1 MANIGLQEYANA
13 IRLYEPFEPVMA
25 ENTSKETLT
34 DEVLEILRNEK
45 AGTQDID
52 IPDDQIAKRRL
63 IRALLNIRQPLPLK
77 KEMMQKLD
85 ALLHL
90 EKEEKDTV
98 SAAELPNAVADFPD
112 TGIQC
117 AESMAL
123 WQGNITDIKA
133 DAIVNAA
140 NEKLLGCMQPLHDC
154 VDNAIHSAAGPMLRD
169 DCAEIIHRQKSDE
182 EIGTAKIT
190 RGYHLPSAYVIH
202 TVGPAVTNETPL
214 NDVHVAE
221 LISSYQSCLDL
232 AHEIE
237 DIRTIAFPA
246 ISTGVF
252 GFPKQRA
259 AEIAVTTVG
268 NWLKQNDHHFDR
280 IVFNVYSEA
289 DKAIYEDVFK

>member
-1 MANIGLQEYANA
+1 MANIELSEYANA

-77 KEMMQKLD
+77 KEMMRKLD
-85 ALLHL
+85 ALLQQ
-90 EKEEKDTV
+90 EKAEKQTTSAASIPSIV
-98 SAAELPNAVADFPD
+98 SAFPEN
-112 TGIQC
+112 GIQG
-117 AESMAL
+117 ADMMAL

-190 RGYHLPSAYVIH
+190 RGYHLPSTYVIH